1 MESLNKRIISFSLA
15 SALAFSTLPAAEAS
29 YTKAGTNAT
38 VQSVVDMDGVNGI
51 YRNSGLYG
59 AVVNDRLVYVFLGN
73 DRINK
78 YVTKGQALMIGNNN
92 YRSFSVFRKTVINP
106 RYVPGVTPENE
117 KFISVYALSEKNEV
131 TGWVRVPKESLRS
144 DEYVATSLELGEF
157 LLKNIDLSTYNKSML
172 GFAYMD
178 VNKDGISDELI
189 YLGNNSENKF
199 LSKTDAFNWASNVYK
214 NYYIYS
220 KLVDNPNYVP
230 GVNNSKVIVYTI
242 SNQGYLYGWNR
253 IGKSDVPNN
262 AYIGTNPTFVDA
274 YMYVATK
281 IKKAPEVDRPVE
293 DKPVASFGAVLKK
306 QALDYAYSNY
316 PYFCILTRK
325 VYNKTTN
332 TSTIIY
338 AFSTTTKVAGWTII
352 GNELIPDNG
361 YIFLNMES
369 ANKYIYSVENS
380 YSRTLN

>member
-1 MESLNKRIISFSLA
+1 M
-15 SALAFSTLPAAEAS
+15 
-29 YTKAGTNAT
+29 
-38 VQSVVDMDGVNGI
+38 
-51 YRNSGLYG
+51 
-59 AVVNDRLVYVFLGN
+59 
-73 DRINK
+73 
-78 YVTKGQALMIGNNN
+78 
-92 YRSFSVFRKTVINP
+92 
-106 RYVPGVTPENE
+106 
-117 KFISVYALSEKNEV
+117 
-131 TGWVRVPKESLRS
+131 
-144 DEYVATSLELGEF
+144 
-157 LLKNIDLSTYNKSML
+157 
-172 GFAYMD
+172 
-178 VNKDGISDELI
+178 
-189 YLGNNSENKF
+189 
-199 LSKTDAFNWASNVYK
+199 
-214 NYYIYS
+214 
-220 KLVDNPNYVP
+220 DNPNYVP

-325 VYNKTTN
+325 VYNKRTN